1 MLGSRIREVRLSR
14 HLSLNE
20 IASRAKISVA
30 TLSRIERDK
39 QGIDLGMFL
48 SLCKILNAPPQ
59 DLLGKDGDGA
69 MDPLAEKIA
78 RLDVKERTR
87 LWKELSASVQAK
99 RTQRT
104 KIRQLSFEV
113 EELLAQL
120 DFIRDEIEAMQK
132 RLRSSNR

>member
-1 MLGSRIREVRLSR
+1 MLGSRLREARLSR

-20 IASRAKISVA
+20 VASRAKISVA

-39 QGIDLGMFL
+39 QGIDVGMFL
-48 SLCKILNAPPQ
+48 SLSKILNVPPH

-69 MDPLAEKIA
+69 TDPLAAKIA

-87 LWKELSASVQAK
+87 LWKELAGGVQAK
-99 RTQRT
+99 RTERT
-104 KIRQLSFEV
+104 KIRQLSYEV

-120 DFIRDEIEAMQK
+120 DFLRDEIYSMQK
-132 RLRSSNR
+132 RLRSSR